1 MNQTDTAQLLAM
13 GQDRRTA
20 RELRKSAR
28 DAERRA
34 MAPAILAR
42 LLGSK
47 AACDE
52 IKAQGKD
59 SGTRDAF
66 PVLAARH
73 AIAFADALIREL
85 DRREERIDD

>member
-1 MNQTDTAQLLAM
+1 
-13 GQDRRTA
+13 
-20 RELRKSAR
+20 
-28 DAERRA
+28 

-59 SGTRDAF
+59 SGARDAF

-85 DRREERIDD
+85 DKREERFDD